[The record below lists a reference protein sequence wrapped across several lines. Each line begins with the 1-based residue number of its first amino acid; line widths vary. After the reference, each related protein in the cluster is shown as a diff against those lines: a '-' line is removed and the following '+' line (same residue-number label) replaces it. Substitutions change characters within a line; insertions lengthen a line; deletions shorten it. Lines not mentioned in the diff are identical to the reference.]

1 MEDDYIY
8 FSSVLVLISFIIF
21 YIYGYIN
28 NQPIASPHSSSSSS
42 ISSSSLSL
50 NANENANNVNIN
62 EPSSKIESSNDILLK
77 LSSKIGLNNSSIRT
91 ITLSIDWNNITNTL
105 QWPELNQS
113 NNNNIDKLT
122 EICNNLNTF
131 VLINVK
137 NKNEY
142 KLCLQYLKDNNI
154 FQFISSHRMLCYEND
169 IGKLALLRQLNPDLH
184 IEHDEEFI
192 EVSTKFFK
200 KIIHSTFL
208 DNISLNKNVRHQ

>member
-1 MEDDYIY
+1 M
-8 FSSVLVLISFIIF
+8 
-21 YIYGYIN
+21 G
-28 NQPIASPHSSSSSS
+28 
-42 ISSSSLSL
+42 
-50 NANENANNVNIN
+50 
-62 EPSSKIESSNDILLK
+62 
-77 LSSKIGLNNSSIRT
+77 
-91 ITLSIDWNNITNTL
+91 TL

-122 EICNNLNTF
+122 EICSNLNTF

-208 DNISLNKNVRHQ
+208 D